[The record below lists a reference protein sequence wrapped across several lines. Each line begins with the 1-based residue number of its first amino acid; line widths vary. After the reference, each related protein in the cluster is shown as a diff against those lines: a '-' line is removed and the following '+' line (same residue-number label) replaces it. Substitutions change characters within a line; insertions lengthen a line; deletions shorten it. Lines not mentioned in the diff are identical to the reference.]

1 MRITILS
8 GSVPTTTFID
18 GLINAMAE
26 EGFAITVIGKK
37 TGDYNYH
44 KKVEVI
50 TVPDGI
56 AERLLFIINLLVIT
70 GFKHIG
76 KIISNSKGWKGM
88 FNDFLFYLPIIHS
101 KPDRIHLQWTAFI
114 HDRDLLFE
122 LFPGKVLV
130 SLRGAHIN
138 YTPLTTFEI
147 RDSYLRLFSKVHRF
161 HAVSEAIVTEAE
173 QYGVKKSNTDVIYS
187 FVNDA
192 LLEKRIESKPEK
204 AELHIISVG
213 RFFWKKG
220 YEYALDALRLL
231 KQIGVPFTYTLI
243 AEGKTPASVI
253 YHIHQCGLTN
263 NVRIVNGTSHTE
275 VLKAIERHD
284 VLLLPSVEEGI
295 ANVVLE
301 AMAVGTP
308 VITTD
313 VGGMKEV
320 ITHGHTGYIAK
331 ARDVQG
337 IADSLIAFSNLDKN
351 QRFAIAINA
360 KEAIQKKHDK
370 KMFTTLFAQFYKH

>member
-44 KKVEVI
+44 KEVAVI
-50 TVPDGI
+50 IVPDSI
-56 AERLLFIINLLVIT
+56 VERILFIINLLFAT
-70 GFKHIG
+70 GFKHIS
-76 KIISNSKGWKGM
+76 KIFSNSKGWKGLY
-88 FNDFLFYLPIIHS
+88 NDLLFYLPIIHS
-101 KPDRIHLQWTAFI
+101 KPDSIHLQWTAFI

-138 YTPLTTFEI
+138 YTPLTTPEI
-147 RDSYLRLFSKVHRF
+147 KDSYLRLFSKVHRF
-161 HAVSEAIVTEAE
+161 HAVSEAIVKEAE
-173 QYGVKKSNTDVIYS
+173 QYGVDKAKTDVIYS

-192 LLEKRIESKPEK
+192 LLEKRIESKSGK

-220 YEYALDALRLL
+220 YEYALDALSML
-231 KQIGVPFTYTLI
+231 KQKGVPFTYTLI
-243 AEGKTPASVI
+243 AEGKTPASII
-253 YHIHQCGLTN
+253 YQVHQCGLTDH
-263 NVRIVNGTSHTE
+263 VRIINGTSHTE
-275 VLKAIERHD
+275 VLKAIEWHD

-320 ITHGHTGYIAK
+320 ITHGHTGYIVK
-331 ARDVQG
+331 ARDAQG
-337 IADSLIAFSNLDKN
+337 IADALSVFSKLDKN
-351 QRFAIAINA
+351 QRFAIATNA